1 MRSFRN
7 LDVDFSMYYFDM
19 AISAS
24 RGGSLAPYLWQP
36 GISCSYLN
44 RYSDGH
50 KQFRL
55 NVSTNPNDVKESSP
69 HLLVIDILGTT
80 KSFISIALDFPR

>member
-7 LDVDFSMYYFDM
+7 LDVDSSMYYFDM

-24 RGGSLAPYLWQP
+24 RRGSLAPYLWQP

-44 RYSDGH
+44 RYSEGH
-50 KQFRL
+50 EQFRL
-55 NVSTNPNDVKESSP
+55 NVSANFCQKIPTNMAFGSDP
-69 HLLVIDILGTT
+69 
-80 KSFISIALDFPR
+80 

>member
-1 MRSFRN
+1 MSSSSSSSPQDLVREGMRSFRN
-7 LDVDFSMYYFDM
+7 LDVDSSMYYFNM

-50 KQFRL
+50 EQFRL
-55 NVSTNPNDVKESSP
+55 NVSASFCHKIPTNMAFGSDP
-69 HLLVIDILGTT
+69 
-80 KSFISIALDFPR
+80 